1 MFGCVLTSPKDLY
14 MRPLLLLLSL
24 GFIGPCNHGYPAKHE
39 ARDEERVRLRQK
51 AGEQRVWLARH
62 GFNSSFCFLVDMQ
75 VPSGKNRFF
84 VYDLR
89 RDSVLLSGL
98 VAHGSGGRYFS
109 VKPVFSNVEGS
120 GCTSLG
126 RYRVG
131 YPYAGQFGPAYKLY
145 GLDTSNS
152 RAFARNVV
160 LHSYAAV
167 PEHETWPQPICN
179 SLGCPMVAPGFL
191 ETLRPLITGTQK
203 PVCLWIFD

>member
-1 MFGCVLTSPKDLY
+1 MVS
-14 MRPLLLLLSL
+14 
-24 GFIGPCNHGYPAKHE
+24 
-39 ARDEERVRLRQK
+39 
-51 AGEQRVWLARH
+51 H

-75 VPSGKNRFF
+75 LPSGKNRFF

-109 VKPVFSNVEGS
+109 MKPVFSNVDGS

-131 YPYAGQFGPAYKLY
+131 YPYTGQFGPAYKLY

-160 LHSYAAV
+160 LHAYSAV

-191 ETLRPLITGTQK
+191 EALRPLIAGAQK
-203 PVCLWIFD
+203 PVCLWIFN